1 MYCAA
6 GSLENVGDTGE
17 QRAFRA
23 WLAAQTPA
31 GGQAGLT
38 PGNAML
44 TTPHLQGLLQQLR
57 ISTPSLGAQV
67 PSQPH
72 ITLTDRDSSAQA
84 SSCAVTELP

>member
-1 MYCAA
+1 M
-6 GSLENVGDTGE
+6 GGIGE

-31 GGQAGLT
+31 GGQPGLT

-57 ISTPSLGAQV
+57 ISTPSRGAQV

-72 ITLTDRDSSAQA
+72 ITLTDKDSSVQS
-84 SSCAVTELP
+84 SSCDVTEFL